1 MSTEGVRLVLRGAV
15 ILYLIVVGGL
25 FRALVGSS
33 KRRGQ
38 IMLIGTLGG
47 LSSGVFLASLLHT
60 AGTDNLSVRPDALDI
75 CAPVGMTAGWAVAWV
90 FARRVPGEVR

>member
-1 MSTEGVRLVLRGAV
+1 MSNEGIRLVARAAL
-15 ILYLIVVGGL
+15 ILYLIVVGTV

-47 LSSGVFLASLLHT
+47 LAVGVLVASLLSRVVT
-60 AGTDNLSVRPDALDI
+60 RCDVLDI
-75 CAPVGMTAGWAVAWV
+75 CAPVGMTVGWAAAWL
-90 FARRVPGEVR
+90 FARRIPREAS